1 VSISTVILGQAPRL
15 YWKLDD
21 PTGPA
26 ASDSSGFG
34 NPGVYGGQFQLAQ
47 PGPEAGTYACV
58 ISDGGLI
65 QTVGNTPVAARPYSM
80 TIWVVAERI
89 NPAQIAIMYDGNGN
103 SRGMGVLW
111 NSADPTSEAIQ
122 TLVGGVVVRP
132 ILGQIAIGAAWHH
145 VALTNNAATG
155 ATKLYLD
162 GVQLEAPLLA
172 PNVIAATDKF
182 SVGSGLSG
190 ALWYAAHAALFN
202 VELTAAQV
210 LAQFNA
216 PAALQ
221 APPPVS
227 AFGITQINTILGDL
241 TGLLGWVTRDLRN
254 TP

>member
-1 VSISTVILGQAPRL
+1 MSIATVTLGQAPRL

-34 NPGVYGGQFQLAQ
+34 NPGVYGGQFELGV
-47 PGPEAGTYACV
+47 PGPEAGTNAVV
-58 ISDGGLI
+58 ISDGGLV
-65 QTVGNTPVAARPYSM
+65 QTVGATPVAARPYSM
-80 TIWVVAERI
+80 TIWVVAERL
-89 NPAQIAIMYDGNGN
+89 NPSQIAVMYDGNGN

-111 NSADPTSEAIQ
+111 DTADPTSEAIR
-122 TLVGGVVVRP
+122 TLVGGVTIRP
-132 ILGQIAIGAAWHH
+132 ILGSLPLGGAWHH
-145 VALTNNAATG
+145 IALTNNAATG

-172 PNVIAATDKF
+172 PNVIAGTDKF
-182 SVGSGLSG
+182 AVGSGLQG

-202 VELTAAQV
+202 IELTAAQV
-210 LAQFNA
+210 LAQFTA

-227 AFGITQINTILGDL
+227 AFGITQIQSIDATLAEILAA
-241 TGLLGWVTRDLRN
+241 VTKTVTN
-254 TP
+254 SP

>member
-1 VSISTVILGQAPRL
+1 MTIATVTLGQAPRL

-21 PTGPA
+21 ATGPA
-26 ASDSSGFG
+26 AGDSSGFG
-34 NPGVYGGQFQLAQ
+34 NPGVYGGQFQLGQ
-47 PGPEAGTYACV
+47 PGPEAGTNAVV

-65 QTVGNTPVAARPYSM
+65 QTLGNTPVTARPYSM

-89 NPAQIAIMYDGNGN
+89 NPAQIAMLYNGNGN
-103 SRGMGVLW
+103 ARGMGVLW
-111 NSADPTSEAIQ
+111 DSNDPTSEAIK
-122 TLVGGVVVRP
+122 TLVGGVTIRP
-132 ILGQIAIGAAWHH
+132 ILGSLPIGVAWHH

-182 SVGSGLSG
+182 SVGSGLQG

-202 VELTAAQV
+202 IELTAAQV

-227 AFGITQINTILGDL
+227 AFGITQITSIEADLALILAAVRK
-241 TGLLGWVTRDLRN
+241 TF
-254 TP
+254 